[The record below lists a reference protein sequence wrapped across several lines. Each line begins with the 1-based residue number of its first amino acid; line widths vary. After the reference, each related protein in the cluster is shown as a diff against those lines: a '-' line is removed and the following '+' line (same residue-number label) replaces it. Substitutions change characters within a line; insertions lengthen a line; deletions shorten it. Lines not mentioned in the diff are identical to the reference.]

1 MAVHLP
7 LGEEAQAEARNFM
20 SADKNILKPGNGEP
34 VVITKL
40 LDIVLGS
47 YWMTKIV
54 EGEAGEGKIFAN
66 PNAAIT
72 AADFGEVSFH
82 SKVKILPTDT
92 PKYAQFEGRVFETT
106 VGRLLFNS
114 TLPSDYP
121 FINKEID
128 RKSITAIIDD
138 LIDRYGVNAVPGILD
153 KIKTF
158 GFKYVTNSGITW
170 SIDDIRVPD
179 AKKKLIEDAKKKS
192 EDVLNEY
199 NEGLLSAEEKA
210 RQNIEIWH
218 AAKNDVEKATPE
230 ALEKN
235 SSVWDMLKS
244 GARGSTGNLA
254 QMAGMKGLIQNTAGE
269 TIEFP
274 ILSSYK
280 EGLTPLEY
288 FITTHGARKGLSD
301 TALNT
306 AKAGYLTRRLFDV
319 AQDIVIGEQDCG
331 VKEGVIIAKKSASG
345 IEIPLAKNIKGRH
358 LAADVVDASGAV
370 LFKRG
375 HFILHKDAE
384 AIEKAGVAEVKV
396 RSPVTCKSLVGICAA
411 CYGTDLGTGV
421 LVNLGEAVGTVAAQA
436 IGEPGTQL
444 TMRTFHAGGTASVG
458 GDITQGLPRVEEV
471 FERRE
476 PKNPA
481 IVATVDGEVVEIRNE
496 GKEKILVVMPEVE
509 SRKGK
514 GGYDAQI
521 KEEADKREKFAKSLG
536 ASDIQKDEAKRK
548 LESEKEVVANAERD
562 FANYDKRL
570 AEQRALMDK
579 ETDPRR
585 KSEFEEGIR
594 NLEKEKGV
602 KAEELKELK
611 KNAGKRIGEA
621 QKEVDRLHGV
631 DEEEALKRIA
641 KERKIEVEQLKKDMK
656 KDADLKA
663 SIDAE
668 VSARKVKSDD
678 DKRKESYIDSLVNP
692 KGIFGIS
699 SNRVGF
705 IGPVSREAKQA
716 VAQLRKGKKSVKDQ
730 LESILKESGEI
741 KKPDEG
747 GESEEAKPA
756 PAPAPAPKP

>member
-1 MAVHLP
+1 MFSAFGFFGSVLPGVGGMTKKWWDKLIGELLFAPIYMIILWAVVTIINSAGF
-7 LGEEAQAEARNFM
+7 LGSLGQGAAVSIANGLSSPSPNGMGLVMNFIIVIVLLNGVLIISKSIANHGQSVGQKLIGTVTGGAIGAAGWGGRKFIGGAGRSLADNDKLKDAASKSGVTGYGARLALRTSQRAAGATFDARNSTALSKM
-20 SADKNILKPGNGEP
+20 SGVTGFD
-34 VVITKL
+34 
-40 LDIVLGS
+40 
-47 YWMTKIV
+47 M
-54 EGEAGEGKIFAN
+54 
-66 PNAAIT
+66 
-72 AADFGEVSFH
+72 
-82 SKVKILPTDT
+82 
-92 PKYAQFEGRVFETT
+92 
-106 VGRLLFNS
+106 
-114 TLPSDYP
+114 
-121 FINKEID
+121 NKE
-128 RKSITAIIDD
+128 
-138 LIDRYGVNAVPGILD
+138 
-153 KIKTF
+153 F
-158 GFKYVTNSGITW
+158 GFG
-170 SIDDIRVPD
+170 
-179 AKKKLIEDAKKKS
+179 
-192 EDVLNEY
+192 
-199 NEGLLSAEEKA
+199 
-210 RQNIEIWH
+210 
-218 AAKNDVEKATPE
+218 
-230 ALEKN
+230 
-235 SSVWDMLKS
+235 
-244 GARGSTGNLA
+244 
-254 QMAGMKGLIQNTAGE
+254 
-269 TIEFP
+269 
-274 ILSSYK
+274 
-280 EGLTPLEY
+280 
-288 FITTHGARKGLSD
+288 
-301 TALNT
+301 
-306 AKAGYLTRRLFDV
+306 KAG
-319 AQDIVIGEQDCG
+319 
-331 VKEGVIIAKKSASG
+331 
-345 IEIPLAKNIKGRH
+345 
-358 LAADVVDASGAV
+358 
-370 LFKRG
+370 
-375 HFILHKDAE
+375 
-384 AIEKAGVAEVKV
+384 
-396 RSPVTCKSLVGICAA
+396 
-411 CYGTDLGTGV
+411 
-421 LVNLGEAVGTVAAQA
+421 
-436 IGEPGTQL
+436 
-444 TMRTFHAGGTASVG
+444 
-458 GDITQGLPRVEEV
+458 
-471 FERRE
+471 
-476 PKNPA
+476 
-481 IVATVDGEVVEIRNE
+481 
-496 GKEKILVVMPEVE
+496 
-509 SRKGK
+509 GK

-678 DKRKESYIDSLVNP
+678 DKRKESYIDSLANP